1 MEAGVSS
8 NLQNAVS
15 TACTIFATQFSCQ
28 KKKKKGRVGN
38 VRLSVNS
45 PVTRK
50 LREEKSLRQPLLCS
64 LPAQERIYVSQVLME
79 LVTANLS

>member
-28 KKKKKGRVGN
+28 KKKKGRVGN

>member
-28 KKKKKGRVGN
+28 KKKKREGGECETFSQ
-38 VRLSVNS
+38 LSS
-45 PVTRK
+45 HQK
-50 LREEKSLRQPLLCS
+50 ALRGEIPE
-64 LPAQERIYVSQVLME
+64 
-79 LVTANLS
+79 TAIAL

>member
-28 KKKKKGRVGN
+28 KKKKKKREGGECETFSQ
-38 VRLSVNS
+38 LSS
-45 PVTRK
+45 HQK
-50 LREEKSLRQPLLCS
+50 ALRGEIPE
-64 LPAQERIYVSQVLME
+64 
-79 LVTANLS
+79 TAIAL

>member
-50 LREEKSLRQPLLCS
+50 L
-64 LPAQERIYVSQVLME
+64 
-79 LVTANLS
+79 